1 MEEKKTVT
9 KNNSRK
15 QSTAVSKPKNTKV
28 ATPQNDESRAMV
40 SQLLSEVSVAARMP
54 KVRNDEE
61 LALRFEQY
69 FDYCSTNGIVP
80 TIEEMYLYTGY
91 SIGSV
96 TNWLEGKHG
105 FSQHTASIVRRARD
119 FVQASDAKLAISG
132 KMDKVLYIFRGK
144 NFYSMTDS
152 VKIDLTQASQT
163 EGKSI
168 QELQEIYAKSV
179 PIDVD
184 E

>member
-1 MEEKKTVT
+1 M
-9 KNNSRK
+9 
-15 QSTAVSKPKNTKV
+15 
-28 ATPQNDESRAMV
+28 
-40 SQLLSEVSVAARMP
+40 
-54 KVRNDEE
+54 
-61 LALRFEQY
+61 
-69 FDYCSTNGIVP
+69 
-80 TIEEMYLYTGY
+80 
-91 SIGSV
+91 
-96 TNWLEGKHG
+96 
-105 FSQHTASIVRRARD
+105 RRARD
-119 FVQASDAKLAISG
+119 FVQASDAKLALSG
-132 KMDKVLYIFRGK
+132 KIDKILYMFRGK

>member
-40 SQLLSEVSVAARMP
+40 SQLLSEVAVAARMP
-54 KVRNDEE
+54 KVRSDDE
-61 LALRFEQY
+61 LAQRFEQY
-69 FDYCSTNGIVP
+69 FDHCASNGIVP

-132 KMDKVLYIFRGK
+132 KIDKILYIFRGK

-152 VKIDLTQASQT
+152 VKLDITQTSIS
-163 EGKSI
+163 EGKSVE
-168 QELQEIYAKSV
+168 ELQEIYAKSV
-179 PIDVD
+179 PS
-184 E
+184 EE

>member
-1 MEEKKTVT
+1 
-9 KNNSRK
+9 
-15 QSTAVSKPKNTKV
+15 
-28 ATPQNDESRAMV
+28 
-40 SQLLSEVSVAARMP
+40 
-54 KVRNDEE
+54 
-61 LALRFEQY
+61 
-69 FDYCSTNGIVP
+69 
-80 TIEEMYLYTGY
+80 MYLYTGY

-96 TNWLEGKHG
+96 NNWLEGKHG

-132 KMDKVLYIFRGK
+132 KIDKVLYIFRGK

-184 E
+184 D